1 MNKSTNLY
9 KQFSDT
15 TDEILEKIDV
25 PTNDGTVKKN
35 LLSST
40 TINFSRLLSEKAEG
54 KKIIE
59 KLESKNLSSS
69 QEFEKVVEEIS
80 SKLAIETAPLET
92 ILKQAMKESLE
103 DFISNLAKK
112 LPQEKTEELR
122 KIKNKYI

>member
-15 TDEILEKIDV
+15 IDEILEKIDV